1 MSNLRFCARLFLFS
15 VALVAL
21 AQDSLKLGDPG
32 CDVTLK
38 DREPANRKFFQLSHS
53 SDLREPLWVG
63 YVLTKADL
71 DGPAERPAGFK
82 EDKALKSPGAK
93 DSDYVRSGFSRGHMA
108 PAEDFS
114 RSKDAIKSTFILSN
128 VVPQFQ
134 KVNGGRWAQLE
145 LIVRNLVRTAG
156 RAYVFTG
163 PIFEE
168 DGVETIGDNEVGIP
182 THTFKVI
189 LTVGPADTMKMYA
202 VIMPNADGVTG
213 TVNSFAT
220 TVRSV
225 EEKTGFDFF
234 SGLGRAEQN
243 RLEQAQ
249 ELFPADSTKKKTK
262 PAANRRIVAATQE
275 PR

>member
-1 MSNLRFCARLFLFS
+1 MSNLRFLARLLVFS
-15 VALVAL
+15 FACVAL
-21 AQDSLKLGDPG
+21 AQNSLQLGDPG

-38 DREPANRKFFQLSHS
+38 DREPANRKYFQLCHS
-53 SDLREPLWVG
+53 GDLRVPLWVG
-63 YVLTKADL
+63 YTLTKADL

-128 VVPQFQ
+128 VVPQYQ
-134 KVNGGRWAQLE
+134 RVNGGRWAQLE
-145 LIVRNLVRTAG
+145 LMIRNLVRTAG

-163 PIFEE
+163 PVFEE

-182 THTFKVI
+182 THTFKVV
-189 LTVGPADTMKMYA
+189 LTIGPAETMKMYA

-220 TVRSV
+220 TVRHV

-234 SGLGRAEQN
+234 SALSRTEQN
-243 RLEQAQ
+243 RLEQAK
-249 ELFPADSTKKKTK
+249 ELFPADATKKKTK
-262 PAANRRIVAATQE
+262 PAKNRQIVAATQE